1 MHQAKYHWMTAYSNI
16 RSPLQ
21 AKTMTVRKTAI
32 QDETDPVSR
41 DFIRTIVAQDVARGA
56 YDGNVVTR
64 FPPEPN
70 GYLHIGHAKSICLN
84 FGVAQEFGG
93 RCHLRFDDTNPETE
107 DMHYVDSIIDAVH
120 WLGFEWGEHL
130 YFASD
135 YFEQLYAWAV
145 ELVKAGKAY
154 VDDLSSEEIR
164 AYRGTVTEPGRP
176 SPYRNRSVEENLD
189 LLARMRAGEF
199 ADGARVLRAK
209 IDMAHPNM
217 KMRDPL
223 MYRIRH
229 QTHYRTGDAWC
240 IYPMYDWA
248 HGQSD
253 AIENITHSICTLE
266 FENNRDVYNWFLEQ
280 LGIEPRPHQYEFARL
295 NLDYTVMSKRK
306 LLLLVEQGY
315 VSGWDD
321 PRMPTIAGMRRR
333 GYTPEA
339 IRSFSEDVGVAKTN
353 SRVEFELLEYHVRN
367 DLNHR
372 APRVLCVLDPLK
384 VVLTNYPA
392 GEVEWLEGDYWPH
405 DVPKEGT
412 RAIPFT
418 RELYIERSDFMEEPI
433 KGFRRLSPGQ
443 EVRLRHGYIIRCDE
457 VIKEADGEITE
468 LRCTYDPATRSGSDG
483 NRRVS
488 GTIHWVSATES
499 LPVEVRL
506 YDRLF
511 AKANPDDVADGE
523 TFLDSLNPDSLTVIS
538 GARIEPSVA
547 GSAPGTR
554 YQFERIGYFATDLI
568 DSTPEQLVFN
578 RIVALRDT
586 WKDAEA
592 GGTQAE
598 AQTKAEE
605 ETVVEGT
612 ASELRDR
619 VRLEDSVL
627 AERQLRYLN
636 DYGLS
641 ELEADILSGDRAVS
655 DFFEAVL
662 EMYAGPAGVA
672 KFLTNLLQGRVPD
685 GDYAA
690 LPFGPAELAELVEM
704 TDDGTIS
711 MNIAKELLDEMLAA
725 GGSPRA
731 LVESRGLSQISDSD
745 ALTAII
751 ADVMA
756 ANPDKVEAY
765 RSGKTGLR
773 GFFMGQVMRASG
785 GQANP
790 QLVQTLLDETL

>member
-1 MHQAKYHWMTAYSNI
+1 
-16 RSPLQ
+16 
-21 AKTMTVRKTAI
+21 
-32 QDETDPVSR
+32 
-41 DFIRTIVAQDVARGA
+41 
-56 YDGNVVTR
+56 VTR

-107 DMHYVDSIIDAVH
+107 DMHYVDSIIDAVR

-135 YFEQLYAWAV
+135 YFEQLYDWAV
-145 ELVKAGKAY
+145 DLVKAGKAY
-154 VDDLSSEEIR
+154 VDDLSFEEIR
-164 AYRGTVTEPGRP
+164 TYRGTVTEPGRP
-176 SPYRNRSVEENLD
+176 SPYRDRAVEENLD

-199 ADGARVLRAK
+199 PDGAKVLRAK

-229 QTHYRTGDAWC
+229 QTHYRTADEWC

-266 FENNRDVYNWFLEQ
+266 FENNREVYDWFLEQ
-280 LGIEPRPHQYEFARL
+280 LGVEPRPHQYEFARL

-306 LLLLVEQGY
+306 LLLLVEQAY

-339 IRSFSEDVGVAKTN
+339 IRNFSEDVGVAKTN

-392 GEVEWLEGDYWPH
+392 GEIEWLEGDYWPH

-412 RAIPFT
+412 RSVPFT
-418 RELYIERSDFMEEPI
+418 RELYIERSDFMEEPV

-457 VIKEADGEITE
+457 VIKDADGGITE
-468 LRCTYDPATRSGSDG
+468 LRCTYDPDTRSGSGG

-499 LPVEVRL
+499 LPAEVRL

-523 TFLDSLNPDSLTVIS
+523 TFLDNLNPDSLTVIPE
-538 GARIEPSVA
+538 ARIEPSVA
-547 GSAPGTR
+547 GSVPGTR
-554 YQFERIGYFATDLI
+554 YQFERLGYFATDLI

-586 WKDAEA
+586 WKDDETVRMEAKAEA
-592 GGTQAE
+592 EDE
-598 AQTKAEE
+598 A
-605 ETVVEGT
+605 VVEGT

-619 VRLEDSVL
+619 KRFGDPVL
-627 AERQLRYLN
+627 AQRQLRYL
-636 DYGLS
+636 DEYGLS
-641 ELEADILSGDRAVS
+641 ELEADILSGDRGVS

-662 EMYAGPAGVA
+662 EIYAEPAGVA
-672 KFLTNLLQGRVPD
+672 KFLTNLLQGRVQD

-690 LPFGPAELAELVEM
+690 LPFGPAEMAELVEM

-711 MNIAKELLDEMLAA
+711 MNIAKDLLDEVLAT
-725 GGSPRA
+725 GGSPRG

-745 ALTAII
+745 ALAAII

-773 GFFMGQVMRASG
+773 GFFMGQVMRASS

-790 QLVQTLLDETL
+790 QLVQTLLDEAL